1 MRHNRTVR
9 KLGRTAAHRNAMV
22 ANMAMSLFRS
32 HAVITTRARAS
43 VVRSVAERLITLGKR
58 GDLHARRIA
67 SRRVRDRVILKK
79 LFDEIAP
86 QFSTRNGGYTR
97 IIKIGPR
104 KGDGAEL
111 ARLELLI
118 PKAVVHTDDKEKKAA
133 KTKGKAKETP
143 PTAEVK
149 TTEKKSK
156 KAATA

>member
-118 PKAVVHTDDKEKKAA
+118 PKAVVHTDEKEKKAA
-133 KTKGKAKETP
+133 KSKTKETA

-149 TTEKKSK
+149 TKEKKSK